1 MLFTRSTL
9 AAKRIMLAW
18 GISLALAAGGYC
30 QSSDNPS
37 LGDLARKQ
45 RQKQEQSKGT
55 PAKAKKVV
63 TNEDIPEHPQD
74 PSDSSDS
81 AAASNNDGP
90 HADSAVAPASAV
102 TQSGEQIKAAIAKQ
116 KAAMAD
122 QKAQIDKVQE
132 SIHFVEANAY
142 RNGVEYNK
150 SQAHKQ
156 DEVQR
161 MQSQLDEM
169 KKNLDQMQEAA
180 RKAGFGSAVWDP

>member
-1 MLFTRSTL
+1 MLFIRSSL
-9 AAKRIMLAW
+9 AAKQIVFAC
-18 GISLALAAGGYC
+18 GISLALVAAGYC
-30 QSSDNPS
+30 QSSDSPS

-74 PSDSSDS
+74 PTDSSDN
-81 AAASNNDGP
+81 AGRASHSDAN
-90 HADSAVAPASAV
+90 AVPASAV
-102 TQSGEQIKAAIAKQ
+102 TQTGEQAKAAIAKQ
-116 KAAMAD
+116 KAAIAD
-122 QKAQIDKVQE
+122 LKAQIDKVQG